1 MESTSNLEILKEEYF
16 LSFTGKLM
24 VASLAA
30 WLVGKIVNTKLR
42 GTKEE
47 IQAVANA
54 LAASKKFQEELRKP
68 GATVDS
74 VMDKLRIKQ
83 LTASEFQ
90 RVLGV
95 PWPL

>member
-16 LSFTGKLM
+16 LSFAGKLM

>member
-1 MESTSNLEILKEEYF
+1 METTSNLEILKEEYF

>member
-42 GTKEE
+42 GSKEE

>member
-1 MESTSNLEILKEEYF
+1 METTSNLEILKEEYF

-68 GATVDS
+68 GATIDS
-74 VMDKLRIKQ
+74 VMDKLRVKQ